1 MTDSVDSC
9 PSCRGNGWKFL
20 NLRRSTANANGVA
33 EQEMLHR
40 ARTTCLACS
49 GTGRLSS

>member
-1 MTDSVDSC
+1 MTDGRDSC

-20 NLRRSTANANGVA
+20 ILRRSVANANGVA
-33 EQEMLHR
+33 EQQLLRR

-49 GTGRLSS
+49 GTGWSSS